1 MVAHFDLI
9 AEQFPT
15 VINFA
20 VTVSVEN
27 KESILCADPCSFFS
41 KAVFVKIKVHTIIN
55 RGQCNSGSAQVND
68 QRIPRRLC
76 NSCCTVSAAVIISGI
91 VMQLVP
97 VTIVSSARMT
107 AFNFRERQITIAVF
121 HGIVAGFALK
131 LISKILGC
139 MHIVKD
145 SERFSGRYDSKTQIL
160 LICSSVG
167 N

>member
-9 AEQFPT
+9 AEQFPA

-27 KESILCADPCSFFS
+27 KESILCADPRSLFG
-41 KAVFVKIKVHTIIN
+41 KAILIEVKIHTIIN
-55 RGQCNSGSAQVND
+55 CGKVNSGSAQVND

-76 NSCCTVSAAVIISGI
+76 NSCCTVSGAVIISGI

-131 LISKILGC
+131 LIPEILGC
-139 MHIVKD
+139 MHIVND
-145 SERFSGRYDSKTQIL
+145 GERFPGRCDSKTQIL
-160 LICSSVG
+160 LICSSVR